1 MISQCSVEIQYT
13 NNNKTSKANKDSTKS
28 TIPSLTQS
36 NPIMERE
43 EDTGISIL
51 VVGGGI
57 AGLTFAIEAHRK
69 GHNVQ
74 IVERRLRGETAGK
87 NSLSLLCIFIKI
99 SVLYITLHLVG
110 H

>member
-1 MISQCSVEIQYT
+1 MMSQCIVEIQYT
-13 NNNKTSKANKDSTKS
+13 NKIKTSKDNKDSTES
-28 TIPSLTQS
+28 TISSLIQS
-36 NPIMERE
+36 NPTMERA

-74 IVERRLRGETAGK
+74 IVERRHRRETAGK
-87 NSLSLLCIFIKI
+87 MPLPMRCIFIEI
-99 SVLYITLHLVG
+99 SVLYMTLHFVG